1 MHRALPTTRPSSRA
15 TLKII
20 STLLIVVVMTTGC
33 ADMKGWLTG
42 KQTATANESVVLGA
56 PEADIYIQEMYKL
69 AIGDPAT
76 QAEIYADAESA
87 ATLTPG
93 PSTRLRYAL
102 VLATP
107 GHSGNNPQQAQSM
120 FRELL
125 AQTELMTPSEIA
137 LATINLKS
145 VEKQIVLG
153 AETKRLRSENTRAAT
168 TEEQAIAQHIATMES
183 ENRQLRR
190 SLEEAE
196 QKLEAI
202 TSIERSIREQ
212 ADNAGLQN

>member
-1 MHRALPTTRPSSRA
+1 MRRASPTNRA
-15 TLKII
+15 KTIAIVL
-20 STLLIVVVMTTGC
+20 VVVATTAGC
-33 ADMKGWLTG
+33 AQTKDWLTG
-42 KQTATANESVVLGA
+42 KRTAKANESVILGA
-56 PEADIYIQEMYKL
+56 PEADQYIQEMYEL
-69 AIGDPAT
+69 VNGDPAT

-87 ATLTPG
+87 AKLTPG
-93 PSTRLRYAL
+93 PSTTLRYGL

-107 GHSGNNPQQAQSM
+107 GHSASNPQEAQRV

-125 AQTELMTPSEIA
+125 AKTELMTPSETA
-137 LATINLKS
+137 LATVHLKS
-145 VEKQIVLG
+145 IEQQIVLG
-153 AETKRLRSENTRAAT
+153 TETRRLRSANSRAAT
-168 TEEQAIAQHIATMES
+168 TEEAAIAQRIAKIES

-212 ADNAGLQN
+212 ADNSQMR

>member
-1 MHRALPTTRPSSRA
+1 MAS
-15 TLKII
+15 
-20 STLLIVVVMTTGC
+20 GC
-33 ADMKGWLTG
+33 AQTKDWLTG
-42 KQTATANESVVLGA
+42 KRTAKATENVILGA
-56 PEADIYIQEMYKL
+56 PQADRYIQEMYQL
-69 AIGDPAT
+69 ASGDPAT

-87 ATLTPG
+87 AKLTPG

-102 VLATP
+102 ILATP
-107 GHSGNNPQQAQSM
+107 GHSASNPQEAQSL

-125 AQTELMTPSEIA
+125 SQPELMTPSETA
-137 LATINLKS
+137 LATIHLKS
-145 VEKQIVLG
+145 VEAQIVLG
-153 AETKRLRSENTRAAT
+153 AETRRLRSENSRAAT
-168 TEEQAIAQHIATMES
+168 TEEEAIAQRIANVES

-212 ADNAGLQN
+212 SENGDLQN

>member
-1 MHRALPTTRPSSRA
+1 MRKVTPTC
-15 TLKII
+15 KIMNI
-20 STLLIVVVMTTGC
+20 AIIAITIAMTSGC

-42 KQTATANESVVLGA
+42 KRTANANESVILGA
-56 PEADIYIQEMYKL
+56 PEADQYIQEMYKL
-69 AIGDPAT
+69 TSGDPAT

-87 ATLTPG
+87 AKLTPG
-93 PSTRLRYAL
+93 PSTKLRYGL

-107 GHSGNNPQQAQSM
+107 GHSGSNPQEAQGI

-125 AQTELMTPSEIA
+125 AATELMTPSETA
-137 LATINLKS
+137 LATIHLKT
-145 VEKQIVLG
+145 VEQQIVLG
-153 AETKRLRSENTRAAT
+153 AETRRLRSENARAAT
-168 TEEQAIAQHIATMES
+168 TEEEAIAQRIATVES

-190 SLEEAE
+190 DLEEAE

-212 ADNAGLQN
+212 ADIGDPQN

>member
-1 MHRALPTTRPSSRA
+1 MRNATATSRLKSIAIMLILAA
-15 TLKII
+15 TA
-20 STLLIVVVMTTGC
+20 TGC
-33 ADMKGWLTG
+33 AATKDWLTG
-42 KQTATANESVVLGA
+42 KRTAKATENVILGA
-56 PEADIYIQEMYKL
+56 PEADQYIQEMYKL
-69 AIGDPAT
+69 TSGDPAT

-87 ATLTPG
+87 AQLTPG

-107 GHSGNNPQQAQSM
+107 GHSASNPQQAQSL

-125 AQTELMTPSEIA
+125 AATELMTPSETA
-137 LATINLKS
+137 LATIHLKS
-145 VEKQIVLG
+145 VEQQIVLG
-153 AETKRLRSENTRAAT
+153 AETRQLRSENSRAAT
-168 TEEQAIAQHIATMES
+168 TKEAAIAQRIATVES

-196 QKLEAI
+196 GKLQAI

-212 ADNAGLQN
+212 SDDGDLQN

>member
-1 MHRALPTTRPSSRA
+1 MPTNRMT
-15 TLKII
+15 I
-20 STLLIVVVMTTGC
+20 IVVALVLIGTTTGC

-42 KQTATANESVVLGA
+42 KRTARADESIILGA
-56 PEADIYIQEMYKL
+56 PAADHYIQELYKL
-69 AIGDPAT
+69 ASGDPAT

-102 VLATP
+102 VLSTP
-107 GHSGNNPQQAQSM
+107 GHTGSNPQQAQSI

-125 AQTELMTPSEIA
+125 AQTELMTPAETA
-137 LATINLKS
+137 LATIHLKS
-145 VEKQIVLG
+145 VEQQIVLG
-153 AETKRLRSENTRAAT
+153 AETQRLRAANSRAAT
-168 TEEQAIAQHIATMES
+168 TEQQAISQRIAKVES

-196 QKLEAI
+196 RKLDAI
-202 TSIERSIREQ
+202 TSIERSIRQ
-212 ADNAGLQN
+212 QSDNGEMQN

>member
-1 MHRALPTTRPSSRA
+1 MLKVTPTS
-15 TLKII
+15 KII
-20 STLLIVVVMTTGC
+20 NIAIIAITIAVMSGC

-42 KQTATANESVVLGA
+42 KRTADANENVILGA
-56 PEADIYIQEMYKL
+56 PEAGQYIQEMYQL
-69 AIGDPAT
+69 TSGDPAT

-87 ATLTPG
+87 AQLTPG

-107 GHSGNNPQQAQSM
+107 GHSASNPQEAQGM

-125 AQTELMTPSEIA
+125 AATELMTPSETA
-137 LATINLKS
+137 LATIHLKS
-145 VEKQIVLG
+145 VEQQIVLG
-153 AETKRLRSENTRAAT
+153 AETRRLRSENTRAAT
-168 TEEQAIAQHIATMES
+168 TEEEAIAQRIATVES

-190 SLEEAE
+190 DLEEAE

-212 ADNAGLQN
+212 ADNGEPQD